1 MACNERNIDYH
12 VSARYLLESEEYQAE
27 RVVDKYLENLSVDNL
42 QLVDE
47 IEEFLMIYDLTDK
60 KRSIYEKIGDLYKE
74 IKDYYKSYTYY
85 IKAFESIRKDNIDDM
100 AAMLILKLSN
110 CCKLNYKYKEAL
122 EFCKLPLKN
131 EAFISMDIKLELL
144 LNKAEILMLL
154 KEYDSSLDEIESIE
168 EFNEELSEEYLFTL
182 NMLKGQ
188 CYRENKYYRDAL
200 EVYKSLKEGDGAL
213 DKSKILCININIIGI
228 YILLRDNRNIRKHI
242 DESLVLI
249 SSNRQLYKEKRGAEI
264 FSGLAKGFKFISE
277 DERAAEYY
285 NHAIYSAKRN
295 KQYEILTDAL
305 ENLFEIFE
313 KKKALHEVDNI
324 KNELLE
330 LISTNAIN
338 NDNTLIFKVIGF
350 YNAMDDKESIEGI
363 VSFILNHQ

>member
-1 MACNERNIDYH
+1 M
-12 VSARYLLESEEYQAE
+12 SYQGSFNCG
-27 RVVDKYLENLSVDNL
+27 KY
-42 QLVDE
+42 
-47 IEEFLMIYDLTDK
+47 
-60 KRSIYEKIGDLYKE
+60 
-74 IKDYYKSYTYY
+74 
-85 IKAFESIRKDNIDDM
+85 
-100 AAMLILKLSN
+100 
-110 CCKLNYKYKEAL
+110 
-122 EFCKLPLKN
+122 
-131 EAFISMDIKLELL
+131 
-144 LNKAEILMLL
+144 
-154 KEYDSSLDEIESIE
+154 
-168 EFNEELSEEYLFTL
+168 
-182 NMLKGQ
+182 
-188 CYRENKYYRDAL
+188 
-200 EVYKSLKEGDGAL
+200 
-213 DKSKILCININIIGI
+213 
-228 YILLRDNRNIRKHI
+228 RDNRNIRKHI